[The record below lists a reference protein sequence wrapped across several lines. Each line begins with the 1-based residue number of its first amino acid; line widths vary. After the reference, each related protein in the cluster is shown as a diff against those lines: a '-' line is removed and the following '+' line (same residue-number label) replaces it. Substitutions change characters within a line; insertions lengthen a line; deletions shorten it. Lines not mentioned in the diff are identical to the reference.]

1 MLNLIYVFF
10 NHVTLHCLITLW
22 VVTTMHCYTEN
33 LSGEFCRD
41 LPRDIQLQ
49 REGGGGGGEQNQLK
63 WLTTEGN
70 MSEMIDLN
78 ESAVK
83 WLEPCKF
90 PKTALHR

>member
-1 MLNLIYVFF
+1 
-10 NHVTLHCLITLW
+10 
-22 VVTTMHCYTEN
+22 MHRYTEN
-33 LSGEFCRD
+33 LSREFCRD
-41 LPRDIQLQ
+41 LPRDIQQQ
-49 REGGGGGGEQNQLK
+49 REGGGGEQNQLK

-70 MSEMIDLN
+70 MSEMIGLN

>member
-10 NHVTLHCLITLW
+10 NHVTSHCLITLW

-49 REGGGGGGEQNQLK
+49 REGGGGGEQNQMK
-63 WLTTEGN
+63 WLTTEGK
-70 MSEMIDLN
+70 MSEMIDQN

>member
-1 MLNLIYVFF
+1 
-10 NHVTLHCLITLW
+10 
-22 VVTTMHCYTEN
+22 MHCYTEN

-49 REGGGGGGEQNQLK
+49 REGGGKQNQLE